1 MNTMLQA
8 IRMDQAHIDTVDL
21 GAQLRTL
28 YDTNYRSLV
37 KLASFYVDDVGS
49 CEEVVQDAFVQ
60 LLAGR
65 RVTAAGT
72 EAAYLR
78 SAVLNGARSALRK
91 RRVRREKKPQAS
103 GPFPS
108 AEPAALDL
116 VIRDE
121 VLQALRS
128 LPRRQSDVLVL
139 RYYLDLSEAEI
150 AHTLDMARGT
160 VKSHAHR
167 GLKSLADLL
176 ENLR

>member
-1 MNTMLQA
+1 MLQA
-8 IRMDQAHIDTVDL
+8 VPVSQAPVDTVDL

-28 YDTNYRSLV
+28 YDTHYRSLV
-37 KLASFYVDDVGS
+37 KLASFYVDDVWT
-49 CEEVVQDAFVQ
+49 CEEVVQDAFVH

-65 RVTAAGT
+65 RLTAIGT

-78 SAVLNGARSALRK
+78 SAVLNGARSTLRK
-91 RRVRREKKPQAS
+91 RKVRREKRPATP

-108 AEPAALDL
+108 AEPAALNL
-116 VIRDE
+116 VVRDE
-121 VLQALRS
+121 ILEALRA

-139 RYYLDLSEAEI
+139 RYYLDLSEADI
-150 AHTLDMARGT
+150 AETLGVARGT

-167 GLKSLADLL
+167 GLNSLSDLL

>member
-1 MNTMLQA
+1 
-8 IRMDQAHIDTVDL
+8 MDEAPIDTVEL

-28 YDTNYRSLV
+28 YDAHYRSLV
-37 KLASFYVDDVGS
+37 KLASFYVDDVWS

-65 RVTAAGT
+65 RVTAIGT

-78 SAVLNGARSALRK
+78 STVLNGARSALRK
-91 RRVRREKKPQAS
+91 RKVRRERAPMTA

-108 AEPAALDL
+108 AEPAALNL
-116 VIRDE
+116 VVRDQI
-121 VLQALRS
+121 LDALRA
-128 LPRRQSDVLVL
+128 LPQRQADVLVL

-150 AHTLDMARGT
+150 AATLGMARGT